1 MALLRQT
8 LRATAMAAATLVE
21 RRCRV
26 CCGSASV
33 LAGGRMVACTQRV
46 PLRRAVLVAPQQPLL
61 DAPVRDQLRC
71 GADPGRN
78 RF

>member
-8 LRATAMAAATLVE
+8 LRATMAAATLME
-21 RRCRV
+21 RICRV

-33 LAGGRMVACTQRV
+33 LAGGRVVACTQRV
-46 PLRRAVLVAPQQPLL
+46 SLRRAVLMAPQQPLL
-61 DAPVRDQLRC
+61 DAPIRDQLSF
-71 GADPGRN
+71 GAHPGRD